1 MAAPQDETRKNV
13 AGQMKLVAPDS
24 VRSFCERSLTRA
36 GADSRHA
43 ASLSEL
49 LVAADTRGH
58 FSHGLNRLGTDACR
72 SVDNPVVRPG
82 ANKAMRSS
90 PLGAQFSEALSSAR
104 LLIRTMSPCTS
115 CCTYMCVLCTA

>member
-1 MAAPQDETRKNV
+1 MAAPQDETKKNNV

-72 SVDNPVVRPG
+72 SVDRPVVRPG
-82 ANKAMRSS
+82 ANKAMRFFALGSS
-90 PLGAQFSEALSSAR
+90 
-104 LLIRTMSPCTS
+104 I
-115 CCTYMCVLCTA
+115 